1 MEWKN
6 ATISNNFMF
15 RLVME
20 KQELCKPLIER
31 ILDIK
36 ISKIVYLEPEKN
48 LEAKLLSKGV
58 RLDLY
63 VEDEHGTAY
72 DIEMQIDDRYKDY
85 LGERTRYYQSMMDND
100 ALKKGELYSK
110 LRKSYIIF
118 ICMFDPFGLNLPK
131 YTFTAHC
138 DEHLDLKLDD
148 GATRIFLNCYGDRHK
163 TTKALANLLDYISD
177 GVVSDEYTNM
187 IDREVNDFRE
197 DNGKERLFMTYQ
209 QTIMEERMF
218 AMEEGEKKGILKMV
232 LNMFKHNMT
241 VEDIANVSELSVA
254 QVQSILKNASIAY

>member
-1 MEWKN
+1 
-6 ATISNNFMF
+6 
-15 RLVME
+15 
-20 KQELCKPLIER
+20 
-31 ILDIK
+31 
-36 ISKIVYLEPEKN
+36 
-48 LEAKLLSKGV
+48 
-58 RLDLY
+58 
-63 VEDEHGTAY
+63 
-72 DIEMQIDDRYKDY
+72 
-85 LGERTRYYQSMMDND
+85 
-100 ALKKGELYSK
+100 
-110 LRKSYIIF
+110 
-118 ICMFDPFGLNLPK
+118 MFDPYGLNLPK

-163 TTKALANLLDYISD
+163 TTKALANLLDYILD

-187 IDREVNDFRE
+187 IDREVIDFRE

-254 QVQSILKNASIAY
+254 QVQSILKNAAVAHYNNVLYMYI